1 MMREE
6 IIACFGVFVVMA
18 LSNAIV
24 PVLPLFASGTTA
36 QGAIYSAYFLGAFL
50 MVIPSGIL
58 SDRIGEAPLIKTGLF
73 LTFISA
79 VLLLVFDNPV
89 FTFTI
94 RLIEGFG
101 AGFFVA
107 SALSLI
113 NSSPDHERM
122 SGYFMALLNVGLVA
136 GLIGTG
142 WIVDMSGM
150 PSSGI
155 IIFGAMSVVSLLAGL
170 FMRQKSRNDVKTV
183 PAEGIPSISGR
194 LFRILR
200 DYFWLWVSAVVM
212 IGITGAVTAIY
223 PEFSGFSPHI
233 IGIQIAAMNVA
244 TAVSVILVSHVHLPP
259 IITIRVAAVLMAIAV
274 MVTFFT
280 PWAFIAV
287 GGIAGIVM
295 IAQLAYLA
303 QSEVRQGAL
312 MGLFNAASY
321 GGMTILP
328 FVAGYVAENVTFM
341 AAFILTSLFALGVAA
356 TIGRCGC
363 SEPVRNV

>member
-1 MMREE
+1 MREE
-6 IIACFGVFVVMA
+6 IIACFGVFVIMA

-24 PVLPLFASGTTA
+24 PVLPLFAAGTTA

-58 SDRIGEAPLIKTGLF
+58 SDRIGEAPLIKAGLV

-79 VLLLVFDNPV
+79 VLLLVFDNPL

-101 AGFFVA
+101 AGIFVA

-142 WIVDMSGM
+142 WVVGMSGM

-155 IIFGAMSVVSLLAGL
+155 IIFGAMSVLSLIAGL
-170 FMRQKSRNDVKTV
+170 FMRQRNRTRGNVV
-183 PAEGIPSISGR
+183 SAEGVQSIIGR

-200 DYFWLWVSAVVM
+200 NYFWLWVSAVVI

-223 PEFSGFSPHI
+223 PEFSGLSPHI
-233 IGIQIAAMNVA
+233 IGIQIAAMNIA

-274 MVTFFT
+274 MVTFVT

-287 GGIAGIVM
+287 GAIAGVVM

-341 AAFILTSLFALGVAA
+341 AAFILTSLFALGVAV

-363 SEPVRNV
+363 SAPVRNE

>member
-1 MMREE
+1 MREQ
-6 IIACFGVFVVMA
+6 IIACFGVFVIMA

-24 PVLPLFASGTTA
+24 PVLPLFAVGTTA

-58 SDRIGEAPLIKTGLF
+58 SDRIGEVPLIKTGLF

-79 VLLLVFDNPV
+79 ALFLVFSDPL

-101 AGFFVA
+101 AGIFVA

-113 NSSPDHERM
+113 NSSPGHERM

-142 WIVDMSGM
+142 WVVDISGN
-150 PSSGI
+150 PAAGI
-155 IIFGAMSVVSLLAGL
+155 IIFGVMSVLSLIAGL
-170 FMRQKSRNDVKTV
+170 FMRKKSRTAVDTV
-183 PAEGIPSISGR
+183 PAEGIPDIFR
-194 LFRILR
+194 RIFRILR
-200 DYFWLWVSAVVM
+200 NYFWLWVSAVVI

-223 PEFSGFSPHI
+223 PEFSGLSPHI
-233 IGIQIAAMNVA
+233 IGIQIAAMNIA
-244 TAVSVILVSHVHLPP
+244 TAVSVLLVSHAHLPP
-259 IITIRVAAVLMAIAV
+259 IITIRVSAILMAIAV
-274 MVTFFT
+274 MVTFIT

-287 GGIAGIVM
+287 GGIAGVVM

-321 GGMTILP
+321 GGMTLLP
-328 FVAGYVAENVTFM
+328 FVAGYVAENVTFL
-341 AAFILTSLFALGVAA
+341 AAFILTALFALGVAA

>member
-1 MMREE
+1 MREE
-6 IIACFGVFVVMA
+6 IIACLGVFVVMA

-24 PVLPLFASGTTA
+24 PVLPLLAAGTTA

-58 SDRIGEAPLIKTGLF
+58 SDRIGEVPLIKTGLF
-73 LTFISA
+73 LTFLSA
-79 VLLLVFDNPV
+79 VLFLVFSNPV
-89 FTFTI
+89 YIITI

-101 AGFFVA
+101 AGIFVA

-122 SGYFMALLNVGLVA
+122 SGFFMALLNVGLVA
-136 GLIGTG
+136 GLIGAG
-142 WIVDMSGM
+142 WAAGISGI

-155 IIFGAMSVVSLLAGL
+155 IIFGAMSVLSLIAGL
-170 FMRQKSRNDVKTV
+170 FMRKKPLVAVNIM
-183 PAEGIPSISGR
+183 PAEGIRGVFGR
-194 LFRILR
+194 LFRILGN
-200 DYFWLWVSAVVM
+200 YFWLWVSAVVI

-223 PEFSGFSPHI
+223 PEFSGLSPHI
-233 IGIQIAAMNVA
+233 IGIQIAAMNIA
-244 TAVSVILVSHVHLPP
+244 TAVSVILVSHAHLPP
-259 IITIRVAAVLMAIAV
+259 IITIRVAAILMAIAV
-274 MVTFFT
+274 MVTFIT

-287 GGIAGIVM
+287 GAVAGVVM

-321 GGMTILP
+321 GGMTLLP
-328 FVAGYVAENVTFM
+328 FIAGYVAENVTFL
-341 AAFILTSLFALGVAA
+341 AAFALTSLFALCVAA

-363 SEPVRNV
+363 SEPVKNE